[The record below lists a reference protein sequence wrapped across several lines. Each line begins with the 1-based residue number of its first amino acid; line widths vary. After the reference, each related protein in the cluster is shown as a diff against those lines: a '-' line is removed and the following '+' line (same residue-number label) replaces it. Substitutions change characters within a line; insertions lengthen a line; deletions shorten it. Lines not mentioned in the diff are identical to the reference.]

1 VFVTDHFDVED
12 RLIGTLSSSI
22 FMGMMFGALFW
33 GTYSDSNGRKIPFNT
48 TLAITA
54 LFGIASSFAPT
65 FWSLCLFLFFLGFG
79 VGGNMPTDGKK
90 RDHALSPVSLVASY
104 HINGFIYFSTAI
116 FFSLGALFLEFLPK
130 SHHYLLTF
138 MSVFFSFGAVIA
150 SILGFVI
157 LPYTS
162 CPEGSADDPNPP
174 CDVSVQNRGWRY
186 MLFATGIVTLFMV
199 VCRSFLFHLPESPKY
214 LISRQ
219 RKREAALVL
228 QRIAD
233 ANGKKMTITAADLPD
248 PCRPVKMFAIVDS
261 DDELEDGPKPRSSDS
276 YSDTSPILS
285 PADPDSKLETPRTL
299 AERIK
304 NAVNPEKLQLLF
316 NEKWR
321 VTTILVWAI
330 WTFTAV
336 AYTMFN
342 VFLPKYLEMLGFAG
356 EAPPTRADVYWDY
369 MVYSI
374 AGVPGSVVCIF
385 YCF

>member
-1 VFVTDHFDVED
+1 
-12 RLIGTLSSSI
+12 
-22 FMGMMFGALFW
+22 
-33 GTYSDSNGRKIPFNT
+33 
-48 TLAITA
+48 
-54 LFGIASSFAPT
+54 
-65 FWSLCLFLFFLGFG
+65 
-79 VGGNMPTDGKK
+79 
-90 RDHALSPVSLVASY
+90 
-104 HINGFIYFSTAI
+104 
-116 FFSLGALFLEFLPK
+116 
-130 SHHYLLTF
+130 
-138 MSVFFSFGAVIA
+138 
-150 SILGFVI
+150 
-157 LPYTS
+157 
-162 CPEGSADDPNPP
+162 
-174 CDVSVQNRGWRY
+174 
-186 MLFATGIVTLFMV
+186 
-199 VCRSFLFHLPESPKY
+199 
-214 LISRQ
+214 
-219 RKREAALVL
+219 
-228 QRIAD
+228 
-233 ANGKKMTITAADLPD
+233 
-248 PCRPVKMFAIVDS
+248 
-261 DDELEDGPKPRSSDS
+261 LEDGPKPRSSDS